1 MKSKLWIAS
10 ELFFP
15 DQTSSAFYITKIANE
30 LADKYEV
37 HVVTATK
44 EAESDVYIDP
54 RIKVNRISSDF
65 NKNSLLS
72 RAIGFV
78 YVSLSFFFFLLK
90 RMKKKENLLIITNPA
105 PFIILAAILT
115 KIKKANLKIL
125 VHDVFPEN
133 TISAGIFKSK
143 KSLGYRFLQ
152 TIFSKAYS
160 TAQKIIV
167 CGRDMQDIFQKKI
180 KNVEVLVITNWAE
193 TDILAPQKCD
203 WNDKIVFQF
212 AGNMGRVQGLDK
224 LMRILKK
231 VKNPLLEFH
240 FVGNGAYKEKI
251 ETLKEQFQ
259 LDFVKI
265 YPPFQRE
272 NQIKVLNTCN
282 IGLVTLSNGMYGLG
296 APSKSYNI
304 MAVGKPIFYIGELKT
319 EIREMILENKIGFVF
334 TWEEKN
340 KIINFLNNLS
350 LADIGI
356 FNEKGQKA
364 REIAE
369 NYYSEDKILNQ
380 YKKHL

>member
-10 ELFFP
+10 ELFYP

-44 EAESDVYIDP
+44 ESESSVYLDP

-143 KSLGYRFLQ
+143 KSLGYKFLQ
-152 TIFSKAYS
+152 AVFTKAYS

-167 CGRDMQDIFQKKI
+167 CGRDMQDIFQEKI
-180 KNVEVLVITNWAE
+180 KNVEILVITNWAE
-193 TDILAPQKCD
+193 TNVLMPQKCG

-212 AGNMGRVQGLDK
+212 AGNIGRVQGLDE
-224 LMRILKK
+224 LMMILSE

-240 FVGNGAYKEKI
+240 FIGNGAYKEKI
-251 ETLKEQFQ
+251 EALKEQLQ

-272 NQIKVLNTCN
+272 NQIEVLNSCN
-282 IGLVTLSNGMYGLG
+282 IGVVTLSNGMYGLG
-296 APSKSYNI
+296 APSKSYNV

-319 EIREMILENKIGFVF
+319 EIREMILENQIGFVF

-340 KIINFLNNLS
+340 NIANFLNNLTLKEVS
-350 LADIGI
+350 D
-356 FNEKGQKA
+356 FNEKGEKA
-364 REIAE
+364 REVAE
-369 NYYSEDKILNQ
+369 NYYSEDKILHQ
-380 YKKHL
+380 YKTQL

>member
-10 ELFFP
+10 ELFYP

-54 RIKVNRISSDF
+54 RVKVNRISSDF

-72 RAIGFV
+72 RTIGFV

-152 TIFSKAYS
+152 IIFSKAYS

-167 CGRDMQDIFQKKI
+167 CGRDMQDIFHKKI

-193 TDILAPQKCD
+193 TDILTPQKCD

-224 LMRILKK
+224 LMRILNK

-240 FVGNGAYKEKI
+240 IVRNCAYKEKI

-296 APSKSYNI
+296 TPSKSYNI

-369 NYYSEDKILNQ
+369 NYYSQDKILNQ